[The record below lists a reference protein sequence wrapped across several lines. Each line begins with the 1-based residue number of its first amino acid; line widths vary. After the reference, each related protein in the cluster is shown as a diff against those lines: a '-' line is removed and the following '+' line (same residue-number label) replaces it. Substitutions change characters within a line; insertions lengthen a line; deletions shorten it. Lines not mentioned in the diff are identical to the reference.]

1 MLLLCENCCICCIP
15 PSSHGQVTPTQPFPR
30 DRCHQATFLLPSP
43 SILCTAEL
51 PACLPLGWGVCPA
64 GNLGGCPVVLPLQQ
78 GKVTGEG
85 CGLYEG
91 QPAGE
96 GVFGMPAVPSGQMR
110 GRSYIWKVPF
120 GSLPGCCSKLSPELA
135 LTLRVQL
142 PSTSIPLPG
151 PTPHSAP
158 FFPPAFLSCGL

>member
-1 MLLLCENCCICCIP
+1 MVLTLEQE
-15 PSSHGQVTPTQPFPR
+15 PSWGRSLGR
-30 DRCHQATFLLPSP
+30 GSAYIQAILPGR
-43 SILCTAEL
+43 
-51 PACLPLGWGVCPA
+51 ACLGSRSA
-64 GNLGGCPVVLPLQQ
+64 R
-78 GKVTGEG
+78 
-85 CGLYEG
+85 
-91 QPAGE
+91 
-96 GVFGMPAVPSGQMR
+96 GQMR

-158 FFPPAFLSCGL
+158 FPPSAFLSCGL